1 MMVFA
6 GGGDEQDGLRT
17 RCCSYEREFYASQ
30 MRRSSGL
37 NRDHAGNDNNS
48 LVVIQHEKWLC
59 KVN

>member
-1 MMVFA
+1 MMVLA

-37 NRDHAGNDNNS
+37 NRDHAGDNNNS
-48 LVVIQHEKWLC
+48 LVVIA
-59 KVN
+59 